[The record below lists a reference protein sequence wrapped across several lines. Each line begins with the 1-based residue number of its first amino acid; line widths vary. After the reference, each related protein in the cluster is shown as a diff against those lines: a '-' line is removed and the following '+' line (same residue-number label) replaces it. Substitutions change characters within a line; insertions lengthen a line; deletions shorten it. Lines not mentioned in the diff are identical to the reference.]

1 MGETLGQEVLALPL
15 GIDPVP
21 SACVGIQ
28 LRRIPFMATF
38 PIVAT
43 LQQVQAQ

>member
-1 MGETLGQEVLALPL
+1 MYLALPL
-15 GIDPVP
+15 GKDPVP

-28 LRRIPFMATF
+28 LCRIPVMTAF